1 MSVKIKDVV
10 NNSIADKNGIL
21 KNDELISIN
30 KNEINDALDYNFY
43 TKDSKLKLLIKRNN
57 RNINIKIKKDE
68 FEDLG
73 LEFETYLMDSEH
85 HCKNKCIFC
94 FIDQMPKGMSDT
106 LYFKDD
112 DSRLSF
118 LFGNYITLT
127 NISRHEIDRI
137 KKMHISPINISVHTT
152 NPELRVF
159 MMKNKNAGKAL
170 DVLYELAEFGKKHKN
185 SIKIN
190 CQLVLCPG
198 INDGE
203 ELKSSL
209 TDLIDL
215 YPVVQSVAVVPVGIT
230 KFRQNLFELESYN
243 EKTANKVIEI
253 VEKFADDCKTKLGER
268 IVFAS
273 DEFYIIANKKLPD
286 YDYYEDFAQLD
297 NGVGICKMLEYEF
310 LSALEEF
317 AADDNTRK
325 LSVAT
330 GKAFYPMMTQ
340 LVDKAKEKWHNLDC
354 NVYAIENDFFGHKIT
369 VTGLITGRDL
379 INQLKNKPLGEK
391 LLISSSCF
399 KSQSDLM
406 LDDVTVADIENE
418 LNVKVQITEN
428 DGYILLNNMLN

>member
-1 MSVKIKDVV
+1 MSVKINEVV
-10 NNSIADKNGIL
+10 KGSLAQQHGIL
-21 KNDELISIN
+21 KDDELVSIN
-30 KNEINDALDYNFY
+30 KNNINDVLDYNFY
-43 TKDSKLKLLIKRNN
+43 TKDSKLKLLIKRDNK
-57 RNINIKIKKDE
+57 IIKIKINKPE

-73 LEFETYLMDSEH
+73 LEFDSYLMDGEH

-94 FIDQMPKGMSDT
+94 FIDQMPKGMRET

-137 KKMHISPINISVHTT
+137 KKMRISPINISVHTT

-170 DVLYELAEFGKKHKN
+170 DVLYELAKFGNKHKN

-203 ELKSSL
+203 QLKSSL
-209 TDLIDL
+209 DDLISL
-215 YPVVQSVAVVPVGIT
+215 YPAVQSIAVVPVGIT
-230 KFRQNLFELESYN
+230 KHRENLCPLESYN
-243 EKTANKVIEI
+243 EKTASDVIEI
-253 VEKFADDCKTKLGER
+253 VEQYANKCQNKFGEKV
-268 IVFAS
+268 VFAS
-273 DEFYIIANKKLPD
+273 DEFYITANKPLPD
-286 YDYYEDFAQLD
+286 YFYYDDFAQLD
-297 NGVGICKMLEYEF
+297 NGVGICRMLEYEF
-310 LSALEEF
+310 LSAM
-317 AADDNTRK
+317 DDFEKDDEKRE
-325 LSVAT
+325 LSIAT
-330 GKAFYPMMTQ
+330 GKAFYPIMVH

-354 NVYAIENDFFGHKIT
+354 NVYAIENDFFGHTIT
-369 VTGLITGRDL
+369 VTGLITGGDL
-379 INQLKNKPLGEK
+379 INQLKDKPLGEK

-399 KSQSDLM
+399 KSQSDVM
-406 LDDVTVADIENE
+406 LDDVTAEDIEKA
-418 LNVKVQITEN
+418 LNVKVQITQN